1 MTDSFNYKHL
11 YYFWVVAKEG
21 GVSRAANK
29 LGMAVQTVSAQVRE
43 LERSLGCELLKPSGR
58 GLALTE
64 AGVIAMGQADLIFQL
79 GEDLPSRV
87 REAVSSPSIRLRVGV
102 SDGLPKLI
110 VHRLLQPVIKEPSL
124 RLLCLEGQFNDLL
137 GDLALHKLDIVISDK
152 PAQTSSN
159 IKLYSH
165 PLGSSSIAWYGKPS
179 LLQTAQHEF
188 PQCLATLPV
197 LLTTTHTA
205 SRDRLD
211 QWLSKLGIQP
221 RIVGEF
227 EDSALLKTFGSNGL
241 GVFPAAEWVHEE
253 LLSHYGVERLGACDG
268 VIEQFYAICSE
279 KRVQHPLVQRLL
291 KLPI

>member
-110 VHRLLQPVIKEPSL
+110 VHRLLQPVINEPSL

-137 GDLALHKLDIVISDK
+137 GDLALHQLDIVLSDK
-152 PAQTSSN
+152 PAPISPN

-165 PLGSSSIAWYGKPS
+165 ALGSSSVAWYGKPS
-179 LLQTAQHEF
+179 LVQTAKDEF
-188 PQCLATLPV
+188 PKCLATLPV

-211 QWLSKLGIQP
+211 QWFSQLGIRP

-227 EDSALLKTFGSNGL
+227 KDGALLKTFGSNGL

-253 LLSHYGVERLGACDG
+253 LLALYGVERLGACDG
-268 VIEQFYAICSE
+268 VIEHFYGIGTE
-279 KRVQHPLVQRLL
+279 KRVQHPLVEQLL
-291 KLPI
+291 KSTV

>member
-1 MTDSFNYKHL
+1 MSDSFNYKHL

-21 GVSRAANK
+21 GVSKAANK

-43 LERSLGCELLKPSGR
+43 LERSLGCELLKPAGR
-58 GLALTE
+58 GLTLTE
-64 AGVIAMGQADLIFQL
+64 AGVAAMEQADLIFQL

-110 VHRLLQPVIKEPSL
+110 VHRLLQPVINEPSL

-137 GDLALHKLDIVISDK
+137 GDLALHQLDIVLSDK
-152 PAQTSSN
+152 PAPINPN

-165 PLGSSSIAWYGKPS
+165 ALGSSSVAWYGKPS
-179 LLQTAQHEF
+179 LVQTAKDEF
-188 PQCLATLPV
+188 PKCLATLPV

-205 SRDRLD
+205 SRDSLD
-211 QWLSKLGIQP
+211 QWFSQLGIRP

-227 EDSALLKTFGSNGL
+227 KDGAFRLSIDHHIPIVPLTFADNKKHFSYTFFSGSPGL
-241 GVFPAAEWVHEE
+241 M
-253 LLSHYGVERLGACDG
+253 
-268 VIEQFYAICSE
+268 
-279 KRVQHPLVQRLL
+279 RVKIHHF
-291 KLPI
+291 IYF